1 MILYIVLD
9 FVTFVQL
16 VISLLLAAREGEGL
30 WGINRDGQLCRRATH
45 FLNKRLVL
53 QSLKAVVKPEDE
65 DWEMI

>member
-1 MILYIVLD
+1 M
-9 FVTFVQL
+9 
-16 VISLLLAAREGEGL
+16 